1 MAGILR
7 ADVTFCKDGAIHPP
21 EAVLN
26 MTRLTYPQLHRALQ
40 DLEAAGSRATL
51 LGVGPMSRRIVR
63 AALELAQERDFP
75 LLFIA
80 SRNQVDTRRVGGGYV
95 AGWDQAAFV
104 DAIRRI
110 AGEIGFS
117 GLYYVCRDHGGPWH
131 RDEELRAAI
140 GLEQAMASARRSYLE
155 DLVQG
160 FDLLHID
167 PTRDPHRDS
176 GVPIAE
182 VITRSVEL
190 IEYVERE
197 RRSRSLPEV
206 AYEAGTEETDGGLT
220 TTGAY
225 QSFIESLNAELRRR
239 HLPAPVFVVGQT
251 GTLVRLTENVGRFD
265 MAAAAALAAAARG
278 HGAGL
283 KEHNADYLEDRALLH
298 HPLLRV
304 SAANVAPEFGVEESR
319 AYLAL
324 AGAEEEQR
332 AAGRIAESSGFLPTF
347 TGRAVASER
356 WRKWMTGADAELS
369 VEAALQDRE
378 RAIRLAEICGHYV
391 FHDSGVQ
398 EATDRLFTNLSA
410 VGGDPEAYVLGR
422 IKASI
427 ARYVDCFNL
436 GGLTSRLRAAAR
448 A

>member
-1 MAGILR
+1 
-7 ADVTFCKDGAIHPP
+7 
-21 EAVLN
+21 
-26 MTRLTYPQLHRALQ
+26 MTRLTYPHFHRALQ
-40 DLEAAGSRATL
+40 DLEAGGLHATL

-104 DAIRRI
+104 GAIRQI
-110 AGEIGFS
+110 AKEIGFD

-131 RDEELRAAI
+131 RDEELRAGI

-176 GVPIAE
+176 VVPIAE
-182 VITRSVEL
+182 VIARSVEL
-190 IEYVERE
+190 IEYVEQE
-197 RRSRSLPEV
+197 RRSRRLPEV

-220 TTGAY
+220 TTEAY
-225 QSFIESLNAELRRR
+225 QSFIGNLNAELRRR
-239 HLPAPVFVVGQT
+239 RLPAPVFVVGQT
-251 GTLVRLTENVGRFD
+251 GTLVRMTGNVGRFD
-265 MAAAAALAAAARG
+265 MAAAAALSAAARG

-324 AGAEEEQR
+324 ARAEEEQR
-332 AAGRIAESSGFLPTF
+332 AAGWIAESSDFLPTF
-347 TGRAVASER
+347 TRRAVASER
-356 WRKWMTGADAELS
+356 WRKWMTGADGELS

-378 RAIRLAEICGHYV
+378 RALRLAEICGHYV
-391 FHDSGVQ
+391 FHDPAVR
-398 EATDRLFTNLSA
+398 EAADRLFANLSGA
-410 VGGDPEAYVLGR
+410 GGDPEAYVLGR

-427 ARYVDCFNL
+427 ARYLDCFNL
-436 GGLTSRLRAAAR
+436 DGLTSRVRAVAR
-448 A
+448 AHSA

>member
-1 MAGILR
+1 
-7 ADVTFCKDGAIHPP
+7 
-21 EAVLN
+21 

-40 DLEAAGSRATL
+40 DLEAAGSYATL

-104 DAIRRI
+104 GAIREI
-110 AGEIGFS
+110 AEEIGFT

-131 RDEELRAAI
+131 RDEELRAGL

-182 VITRSVEL
+182 VITRSAEL

-197 RRSRSLPEV
+197 RRSRQLPEV

-225 QSFIESLNAELRRR
+225 QSFIGSLNGELRRR
-239 HLPAPVFVVGQT
+239 GLPAPVFVVGQT

-265 MAAAAALAAAARG
+265 MAAAAALSAAARG

-319 AYLAL
+319 ACLAL
-324 AGAEEEQR
+324 ARTEEEQR
-332 AAGRIAESSGFLPTF
+332 AAGRIAEPSGFLSTF
-347 TGRAVASER
+347 TRQAVASER

-378 RAIRLAEICGHYV
+378 RALRLAEICGHYV
-391 FHDSGVQ
+391 FHDSAVR
-398 EATDRLFTNLSA
+398 EATDRLFANLSA
-410 VGGDPEAYVLGR
+410 AGGAPEAYVLGR

-436 GGLTSRLRAAAR
+436 DGLTSRLRAAAR
-448 A
+448 AHSA